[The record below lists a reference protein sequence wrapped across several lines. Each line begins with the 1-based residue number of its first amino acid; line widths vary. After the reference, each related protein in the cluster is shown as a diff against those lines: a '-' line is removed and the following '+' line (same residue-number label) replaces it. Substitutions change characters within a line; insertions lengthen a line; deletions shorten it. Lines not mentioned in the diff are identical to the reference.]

1 MEKMFLSAFTG
12 LRLAET
18 ANRELMYAEIIPVGV
33 KMIDNEMFTIKHF
46 PKGEIS
52 LLILCSALGSTS
64 QE

>member
-12 LRLAET
+12 LRLTEAV
-18 ANRELMYAEIIPVGV
+18 NRELMYAEIIPVGV
-33 KMIDNEMFTIKHF
+33 KMIDNEMFTIKQF
-46 PKGEIS
+46 SKGEIS